1 MCQKMSNVLFIVLSL
16 FLIINIVASVGDDAF
31 TIYIDGGKELS
42 NIRADLNKV
51 IDTDNNLS
59 TNLSNRLNEIESTLA
74 KITALMEGLTND
86 MKAINDEQ
94 KAASNKCG
102 VTVKSGSA
110 RKYKL

>member
-59 TNLSNRLNEIESTLA
+59 TKLNEIESTLA